1 MPKKVSYVV
10 VLIDKYT
17 KVAAKIAEK
26 TQKMSATLKKNG
38 DITRTAG
45 KHWKK
50 STGILKT
57 FGNVAK
63 TASSR
68 MNVFNNSMST
78 FFARASPGLLAL
90 KSLQVSGANTV
101 MEKSFQVMTGS
112 KALGTG
118 LNMRLQEF
126 AANTHY
132 TIPQIQK
139 TAKTLMAYG
148 FDESDVLK
156 NVELVGSISAGSGA
170 DIGRIALAWG
180 QITSTGFLQGQDA
193 RQLESAG
200 VGIRKLVQEKVKEL
214 HGIDMPMGDIMR
226 AVSNRQIPSAFVG
239 SILEDLT
246 AKGGRFHDILTEI
259 NNTLPGQWSNLTD
272 NLIRLGIVWG
282 DGLDAT
288 FQIKEN
294 LKSAN
299 LYMRGIITELQ
310 NDPIKKASFQK
321 KAAFGT
327 AAAILF
333 PLIASIAAAA
343 AYSLGS
349 VWALFT
355 VGGLAAMGAIG
366 ASILG
371 FGTFILVVTG
381 LIIGAFY
388 LIYEYFDEIK
398 EFLTVTMPN
407 YITHIPWLFKQAW
420 ADSFNF
426 VAKKWNNLVD
436 MINPEALGALG
447 LNIFGPNNMGL
458 PINSSYMTPSSD
470 RYKLNLILTDQ
481 YGNIIDETDIDPSE
495 SGGELGNGTGG
506 MDSGLAPNGKK
517 IATLKTYNGLGALF

>member
-1 MPKKVSYVV
+1 MPKKASYVV
-10 VLIDKYT
+10 ILIDKYT
-17 KVAAKIAEK
+17 KIADKVAERTTRMRVA
-26 TQKMSATLKKNG
+26 LKKNS
-38 DITRTAG
+38 DVTKVAS
-45 KHWKK
+45 KNWKK

-57 FGNVAK
+57 FSNTAK
-63 TASSR
+63 NAASR
-68 MNVFNNSMST
+68 MNVLNSSMGS
-78 FFARASPGLLAL
+78 FFARAAPGLLAL
-90 KSLQVSGANTV
+90 KALQVSGANTV

-112 KALGTG
+112 KAIGTS
-118 LNMRLQEF
+118 LNLKLQDF

-156 NVELVGSISAGSGA
+156 NVETVGAISAGSGA

-214 HGIDMPMGDIMR
+214 HGIDMPMGDIMK

-239 SILEDLT
+239 AILEDLT
-246 AKGGRFHDILTEI
+246 EKGGRFYNILAEI
-259 NNTLPGQWSNLTD
+259 NDTLPGQWSNLTD
-272 NLIRLGIVWG
+272 NFIRLGIVWG

-294 LKSAN
+294 LKAAN
-299 LYMRGIITELQ
+299 LYMRGLISELQ
-310 NDPIKKASFQK
+310 NDPVKMASFQK
-321 KAAFGT
+321 KAAIGT
-327 AAAILF
+327 AAVITM
-333 PLIASIAAAA
+333 PIIASIMAAA
-343 AYSLGS
+343 SLMGGS
-349 VWALFT
+349 VMSLFSA
-355 VGGLAAMGAIG
+355 GGLTAIG
-366 ASILG
+366 
-371 FGTFILVVTG
+371 VV
-381 LIIGAFY
+381 IYSAGAFLLTLLAITAIFVGLFVVPY
-388 LIYEYFDEIK
+388 VYFDEIK
-398 EFLTVTMPN
+398 SFFTELMKYVVN
-407 YITHIPWLFKQAW
+407 IPWLFRQAW

-426 VAKKWNNLVD
+426 IAKKWNALVD
-436 MINPEALGALG
+436 MMPREALGVLG
-447 LNIFGPNNMGL
+447 LNIFGPNSMGL
-458 PINSSYMTPSSD
+458 PVNSSYMTPSTD

-517 IATLKTYNGLGALF
+517 WPTLKTFNGLGALF